1 MTGKNLKSDLMKA
14 KSLKVTFLTLLCIVV
29 SCDEPETT
37 VTDIVHADGS
47 VTRRIEM
54 RNIGEKKFE
63 IHKIQVPFDST
74 WIVRDSLELGGEK
87 GEDSIWVKRAEKNFA
102 GVEELN
108 KMYAADSGSNKATH
122 RYCEFVRKFRWF
134 NTTYTFGEVIQK
146 QFKHSFPVSEVLN
159 KEELDYFYSPEDA
172 VDKLEKGPDST
183 KYKALKDTIDRKAGT
198 QFFKSAIADWVSEFT
213 DMTKGRTGSDLSY
226 ESLHARE
233 DELLKIVQESQQHFD
248 SLWNSG
254 IITRQFI
261 GESNVEKFRKE
272 ADSSLNIVSNRLFV
286 NFNNYSVRI
295 VMPGKLIGTNGRLD
309 SLKNLCW
316 PVKSDYFLTQDYK
329 MWAES
334 KETNLWAWIVTGVFL
349 LFVAAGLIFRS
360 IKRG

>member
-1 MTGKNLKSDLMKA
+1 MKS
-14 KSLKVTFLTLLCIVV
+14 KSLKVVLISLLALIA

-54 RNIGEKKFE
+54 RNIGEKNFE

-74 WIVRDSLELGGEK
+74 WTVRDSLEMGGDK
-87 GEDSIWVKRAEKNFA
+87 GEDSTFVKRAEKNFA
-102 GVEELN
+102 SVEELN
-108 KMYAADSGSNKATH
+108 KMYAADSGSNKAAH
-122 RYCEFVRKFRWF
+122 RYCEFIRKFRWF
-134 NTTYTFGEVIQK
+134 NTTYTFGEVIQR
-146 QFKHSFPVSEVLN
+146 QFRNSFPVSEALN

-172 VDKLEKGPDST
+172 VGKLEKGPDST
-183 KYKALKDTIDRKAGT
+183 KYKALKDTIDMKT
-198 QFFKSAIADWVSEFT
+198 STLLFKSAVADWVSEFT
-213 DMTKGRTGSDLSY
+213 DMTKGRTGSDLTY

-233 DELLKIVQESQQHFD
+233 GELLKIVQNNQQHFD
-248 SLWNSG
+248 SLWNNG
-254 IITRQFI
+254 IIIRKFI
-261 GESNVEKFRKE
+261 GEGNVDKFRKE
-272 ADSSLNIVSNRLFV
+272 ADSSLTIVSNRLFV
-286 NFNNYSVRI
+286 NFNDYSVRI

-334 KETNLWAWIVTGVFL
+334 RETNMWAWIVTGVFL
-349 LFVAAGLIFRS
+349 LFVAAGLIFKS